1 MAAYEC
7 GSTDFPSPPY
17 PDSILCPETEVS
29 AESKATNAAK
39 AVVTIWSIMS
49 KVRVEAFCWGAGT
62 ALGIQY
68 FSQLFV
74 YYFRQLF
81 CLHLFDICFSGE
93 LPPYFM
99 ARAHR
104 LSGYDSD
111 DEEDEFE
118 ELQEKKANND
128 LVRQLYS
135 ITLDRFSP
143 LLF

>member
-1 MAAYEC
+1 M
-7 GSTDFPSPPY
+7 
-17 PDSILCPETEVS
+17 
-29 AESKATNAAK
+29 
-39 AVVTIWSIMS
+39 
-49 KVRVEAFCWGAGT
+49 
-62 ALGIQY
+62 
-68 FSQLFV
+68 
-74 YYFRQLF
+74 
-81 CLHLFDICFSGE
+81 FDIYLSGE

-128 LVRQLYS
+128 LVRLLYS
-135 ITLDRFSP
+135 ITLNRFSP

>member
-1 MAAYEC
+1 M
-7 GSTDFPSPPY
+7 
-17 PDSILCPETEVS
+17 
-29 AESKATNAAK
+29 
-39 AVVTIWSIMS
+39 
-49 KVRVEAFCWGAGT
+49 
-62 ALGIQY
+62 
-68 FSQLFV
+68 
-74 YYFRQLF
+74 
-81 CLHLFDICFSGE
+81 FDIYLSGE

>member
-1 MAAYEC
+1 M
-7 GSTDFPSPPY
+7 
-17 PDSILCPETEVS
+17 
-29 AESKATNAAK
+29 
-39 AVVTIWSIMS
+39 
-49 KVRVEAFCWGAGT
+49 
-62 ALGIQY
+62 
-68 FSQLFV
+68 
-74 YYFRQLF
+74 
-81 CLHLFDICFSGE
+81 FDIYLSGE

-135 ITLDRFSP
+135 LDRFSP

>member
-1 MAAYEC
+1 M
-7 GSTDFPSPPY
+7 
-17 PDSILCPETEVS
+17 
-29 AESKATNAAK
+29 
-39 AVVTIWSIMS
+39 
-49 KVRVEAFCWGAGT
+49 
-62 ALGIQY
+62 
-68 FSQLFV
+68 
-74 YYFRQLF
+74 
-81 CLHLFDICFSGE
+81 FDIYFSGE

-135 ITLDRFSP
+135 ITLDIFSP

>member
-1 MAAYEC
+1 
-7 GSTDFPSPPY
+7 
-17 PDSILCPETEVS
+17 
-29 AESKATNAAK
+29 
-39 AVVTIWSIMS
+39 
-49 KVRVEAFCWGAGT
+49 
-62 ALGIQY
+62 
-68 FSQLFV
+68 
-74 YYFRQLF
+74 
-81 CLHLFDICFSGE
+81 
-93 LPPYFM
+93 M

-143 LLF
+143 LEF

>member
-1 MAAYEC
+1 
-7 GSTDFPSPPY
+7 
-17 PDSILCPETEVS
+17 
-29 AESKATNAAK
+29 
-39 AVVTIWSIMS
+39 
-49 KVRVEAFCWGAGT
+49 
-62 ALGIQY
+62 
-68 FSQLFV
+68 
-74 YYFRQLF
+74 
-81 CLHLFDICFSGE
+81 
-93 LPPYFM
+93 M

-135 ITLDRFSP
+135 ITLDIFSP

>member
-1 MAAYEC
+1 M
-7 GSTDFPSPPY
+7 
-17 PDSILCPETEVS
+17 
-29 AESKATNAAK
+29 
-39 AVVTIWSIMS
+39 
-49 KVRVEAFCWGAGT
+49 
-62 ALGIQY
+62 
-68 FSQLFV
+68 
-74 YYFRQLF
+74 
-81 CLHLFDICFSGE
+81 FDIYLSGE

-135 ITLDRFSP
+135 ITLNRFSP

>member
-1 MAAYEC
+1 MY
-7 GSTDFPSPPY
+7 
-17 PDSILCPETEVS
+17 L
-29 AESKATNAAK
+29 
-39 AVVTIWSIMS
+39 
-49 KVRVEAFCWGAGT
+49 
-62 ALGIQY
+62 
-68 FSQLFV
+68 
-74 YYFRQLF
+74 
-81 CLHLFDICFSGE
+81 SGE

-128 LVRQLYS
+128 LVRLLYS
-135 ITLDRFSP
+135 ITLNRFSP

>member
-1 MAAYEC
+1 
-7 GSTDFPSPPY
+7 
-17 PDSILCPETEVS
+17 
-29 AESKATNAAK
+29 
-39 AVVTIWSIMS
+39 
-49 KVRVEAFCWGAGT
+49 
-62 ALGIQY
+62 
-68 FSQLFV
+68 
-74 YYFRQLF
+74 
-81 CLHLFDICFSGE
+81 
-93 LPPYFM
+93 M

-135 ITLDRFSP
+135 IKLDRFSP